1 MVGCQSDE
9 IITVTKTKKLK
20 NMFAIHGIP
29 KKIVSDN
36 GPTLRVDN

>member
-1 MVGCQSDE
+1 MVGCPSDE
-9 IITVTKTKKLK
+9 IISATKTKKLK
-20 NMFAIHGIP
+20 IMFATHGIP